1 MNDLR
6 INFLELIDLG
16 GDVLWPLFAVC
27 LVMWTLIVERFVY
40 FALVHPRKVEAVK
53 AKWLERRDR
62 RSWRAHKIR
71 DLWISEL
78 TLEAKRSTSMIKTLV
93 ALCPLLGL
101 LGTVLGMLE
110 VFHVISVA
118 GSGNVR
124 AMASGVSAATV
135 STMAGMVAALSGL
148 FFSVRLTRWA
158 DQAHRRL
165 SDVLP
170 LAAD

>member
-1 MNDLR
+1 MINDLR
-6 INFLELIDLG
+6 INFLELIELG
-16 GDVLWPLFAVC
+16 GDVLWPLFGVC

-40 FALVHPRKVEAVK
+40 FIFVHPQKAKAVK
-53 AKWLERRDR
+53 EKWFQRRDR
-62 RSWRAHKIR
+62 RSWYAHKIR

-78 TLEAKRSTSMIKTLV
+78 TVEAKRSTSMIKTMV

-148 FFSVRLTRWA
+148 FFSVRITRWA
-158 DQAHRRL
+158 EQVQRRL
-165 SDVLP
+165 SDDLV
-170 LAAD
+170 AE

>member
-1 MNDLR
+1 MSELW

-16 GDVLWPLFAVC
+16 GEVLWPLFGVC
-27 LVMWTLIVERFVY
+27 LVMWTLIVERFAY
-40 FALVHPRKVEAVK
+40 FALIHPKKVDEVK
-53 AKWLERRDR
+53 ERWQKRADKS
-62 RSWRAHKIR
+62 SWYAHKIR
-71 DLWISEL
+71 DLWISEV
-78 TLEAKRSTSMIKTLV
+78 TIDAKRSTGMIKTLV

-148 FFSVRLTRWA
+148 FFSVRISRWA
-158 DQAHRRL
+158 DQAQRRL
-165 SDVLP
+165 SDLLV
-170 LAAD
+170 AE

>member
-1 MNDLR
+1 MSELR

-16 GDVLWPLFAVC
+16 GDILWPLFGIC
-27 LVMWTLIVERFVY
+27 LVMWTLIVERFAY
-40 FALVHPRKVEAVK
+40 FALVYPRRVAETKE
-53 AKWLERRDR
+53 KWFQRSDR
-62 RSWRAHKIR
+62 KSWRAHKIR

-78 TLEAKRSTSMIKTLV
+78 TLEAKRSTFMIKTLV

-158 DQAHRRL
+158 EQVRRRL
-165 SDVLP
+165 SDALP

>member
-1 MNDLR
+1 MTDLK

-40 FALVHPRKVEAVK
+40 FVLVHPRKVEDVK
-53 AKWLERRDR
+53 QRWFQRTDR
-62 RSWRAHKIR
+62 TSWYAHKVR
-71 DLWISEL
+71 DLWISQL
-78 TLEAKRSTSMIKTLV
+78 TVEAHRSASMIKTLV

-148 FFSVRLTRWA
+148 FFSVRISRWA
-158 DQAHRRL
+158 EQVRRRL
-165 SDVLP
+165 SDLLV
-170 LAAD
+170 AE

>member
-1 MNDLR
+1 MTDLR

-16 GDVLWPLFAVC
+16 GDVLWPLFFVC

-40 FALVHPRKVEAVK
+40 FGLIHPRKVEAVK
-53 AKWLERRDR
+53 RRWFARSDR
-62 RSWRAHKIR
+62 NSWYANKVR
-71 DLWISEL
+71 DFWISEL
-78 TLEAKRSTSMIKTLV
+78 TVEAQRSTGMIKTMV

-148 FFSVRLTRWA
+148 FFSVRINRWA
-158 DQAHRRL
+158 DQVRRRL
-165 SDVLP
+165 SDLLV
-170 LAAD
+170 AD